1 MYPPPSQRHLRPEQ
15 AQELDRTFLDSDP
28 FAYFSS
34 RIAMY
39 LNWLESAGGANPS
52 APSETSSS
60 PEDDTTEPD
69 SVRFARLVGHP
80 VGLVRDDTAVL
91 AQIAADTFSLRHHV
105 AESLVRL
112 AVALAR
118 VAKSEADDPPCL
130 WLEIMRSPTQ
140 TSALVAELKRWVGS
154 EEADP
159 ELFARLV
166 GADPSTGLPTDT
178 LESAV
183 SVFARWMERAV
194 ELMTRNDLDL
204 NHGHNRIKHGFAV
217 RARDDMKVSFSP
229 LRPDTDGSISAAALN
244 ESSVDIL
251 SGQVMEFLA
260 KGPGKGSGLE
270 LVQAQLDA
278 VSMLAES
285 YMLAWTHAAIFRTA
299 FQLIRRTA
307 PEVSLAPPFPVGGPL
322 PHHIVADTT
331 VLGMRFPLTL
341 SDTGQPRSGGV
352 AFVREF
358 RELTFNGPPMRNIRV
373 TD

>member
-1 MYPPPSQRHLRPEQ
+1 MYPPPSQRHLQPEQ
-15 AQELDRTFLDSDP
+15 VAELDRTFLDSDP

-39 LNWLESAGGANPS
+39 LNWLQSVDGTEP
-52 APSETSSS
+52 SS
-60 PEDDTTEPD
+60 PSTPASPRDDDAAEPA

-80 VGLVRDDTAVL
+80 VGLVKGDGAPL
-91 AQIAADTFSLRHHV
+91 AQIATDAFSLRHHV

-118 VAKSEADDPPCL
+118 VVKSDADDPPCL
-130 WLEIMRSPTQ
+130 WLEIMRSPNQ
-140 TSALVAELKRWVGS
+140 TSELVAELKRWIGS

-166 GADPSTGLPTDT
+166 GADPSTGLSNDA
-178 LESAV
+178 LKSAV
-183 SVFARWMERAV
+183 AVFARWIERAV
-194 ELMTRNDLDL
+194 ELMTRSDLDL

-229 LRPDTDGSISAAALN
+229 LGPDTDGSISAAALN

-341 SDTGQPRSGGV
+341 PDTGEPRSFGV

-358 RELTFNGPPMRNIRV
+358 RDLTFNGAPMRNIRV